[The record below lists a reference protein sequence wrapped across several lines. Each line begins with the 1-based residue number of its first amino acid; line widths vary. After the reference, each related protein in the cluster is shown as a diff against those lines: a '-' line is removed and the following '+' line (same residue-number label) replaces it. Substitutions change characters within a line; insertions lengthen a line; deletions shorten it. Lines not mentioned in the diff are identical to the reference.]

1 MLVREG
7 LQVLTMITDTPAV
20 VVLCFGAVLKC
31 VFSLPVTS
39 IFMLFPVTA
48 SS

>member
-1 MLVREG
+1 MFSML
-7 LQVLTMITDTPAV
+7 TKMTDTPAV
-20 VVLCFGAVLKC
+20 VSLCLGSVLKC

-39 IFMLFPVTA
+39 VIMLFSKSV